1 MTEPSTPAGW
11 YLDPSGTPGQRYFDG
26 TNWTESRQEHA
37 PALRIASD
45 DERAEALNQAIATAV
60 ARGGRVESHTRFQ
73 AVIVYGHPVNHV
85 LHAILT
91 VFTCLLWGIV
101 WLILGSFGGERREV
115 LQVDP
120 HGGVISSGRTRS
132 K

>member
-1 MTEPSTPAGW
+1 MTEPSPLAGW
-11 YLDPSGTPGQRYFDG
+11 YPDPRGTLGQRYFDG
-26 TNWTESRQEHA
+26 ANWTEFRSDR
-37 PALRIASD
+37 PANRIMPD
-45 DERAEALNQAIATAV
+45 DERAEILNQVLATAV

-73 AVIVYGHPVNHV
+73 AVIVYGRPVNHV

-91 VFTCLLWGIV
+91 FFTCFLWSIV
-101 WLILGSFGGERREV
+101 WLIIGSFGGERREV

-120 HGGVISSGRTRS
+120 HGDLISGGRTRS